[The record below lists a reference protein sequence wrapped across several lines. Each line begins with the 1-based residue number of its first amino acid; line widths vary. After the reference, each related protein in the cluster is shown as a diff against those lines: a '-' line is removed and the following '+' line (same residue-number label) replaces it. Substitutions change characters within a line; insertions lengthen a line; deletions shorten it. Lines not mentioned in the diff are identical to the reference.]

1 MYHKMGY
8 LFTGLDSAALLM
20 FKYQIYWFG
29 QIPTI
34 DSETGQQYSDVSILC
49 INIFDLVSIVVQSL
63 SLVVDVVA
71 ILS

>member
-49 INIFDLVSIVVQSL
+49 INIFDLVFNEQNKNNFVSYIHN
-63 SLVVDVVA
+63 
-71 ILS
+71 